1 MAKESSPF
9 ATAAVR
15 LGRHERI
22 IQQPSPG
29 FKCHFLQ
36 IPCANRTCRRPDSG
50 LDASRH
56 DVESVAAIR
65 MNTEAQ
71 SPAPRKLN
79 VGCGLDIRSGWVNLD
94 MVDYGGNQIVDL
106 NKYPWPFPDNHFDYI
121 YCSHIL
127 EHMGNFNAVVT
138 ELFRVGQPDAI
149 LEVRVPFFL
158 STKYYSEPDHRIPFG
173 IRSFDNYED
182 ISGRKLKF
190 YEKWKLGHRTN
201 YGSPARFVVLEK
213 RFHFSNFA
221 VLKWLDFFI
230 NLEPVMFERFCAGL
244 LQPEEVI
251 FKLRVSKKPTATAA
265 R

>member
-1 MAKESSPF
+1 VTF
-9 ATAAVR
+9 
-15 LGRHERI
+15 RH
-22 IQQPSPG
+22 
-29 FKCHFLQ
+29 F
-36 IPCANRTCRRPDSG
+36 DSG
-50 LDASRH
+50 LDAPRCA
-56 DVESVAAIR
+56 VESIAANL
-65 MNTEAQ
+65 MNAEAQ
-71 SPAPRKLN
+71 SSSPRKLN
-79 VGCGLDIRSGWVNLD
+79 VGCGLDIRPGWVNLD

-106 NKYPWPFPDNHFDYI
+106 NKYPWPFPENHFDYI

-138 ELFRVGQPDAI
+138 ELFRVGKPDGI

-251 FKLRVSKKPTATAA
+251 FKLRISKKPAA
-265 R
+265 K